1 MTNTTHLG
9 DKLNLYYFMLIT
21 FQWEHCRYSDQ
32 VQQHLTYTGQS
43 PTSSSYPPETSPS
56 LAGTVDQELGH
67 VAVMTRDNTRDVTR
81 DSETDFTLDSEQ
93 STTETDFQTF
103 PLNHSH
109 TPRPE
114 SVSPEPTG
122 FRFERN
128 GFYKS
133 TRFRGGAGSVDDDDE
148 EMSYHD
154 MCTMSPETVGN
165 IPEKYFVTVS
175 GFDDSPPRP
184 AGTPH
189 PHVTNVTMKPRNV
202 TEVWWHRWWDKDGS
216 KVKIEEAIN
225 IIYIWTCFCHWGP
238 VL

>member
-1 MTNTTHLG
+1 M
-9 DKLNLYYFMLIT
+9 I
-21 FQWEHCRYSDQ
+21 HCRYTDT
-32 VQQHLTYTGQS
+32 VQHQQMMNYTGES
-43 PTSSSYPPETSPS
+43 PTSSSFPPETSPS

-67 VAVMTRDNTRDVTR
+67 VTVMTRDNTRDVTR

-103 PLNHSH
+103 PLNPSH

-133 TRFRGGAGSVDDDDE
+133 TRFRGGGGSVDDDDE

-154 MCTMSPETVGN
+154 MCTMSPDNVGN

-175 GFDDSPPRP
+175 GFDESPRP
-184 AGTPH
+184 AGPGTPH
-189 PHVTNVTMKPRNV
+189 PHVTNVQMKPRNV
-202 TEVWWHRWWDKDGS
+202 TEV
-216 KVKIEEAIN
+216 
-225 IIYIWTCFCHWGP
+225 
-238 VL
+238 